1 MAITEHDLELY
12 ARRVRVLFP
21 RELRDVAEELALAIA
36 RWAGAQTKLLRPQTT
51 LQEILSWLGAVPL
64 DSNIV
69 KSADSLDSLDAVET
83 VMALEVE
90 LGWELPDNL
99 LSMPA
104 DTTYLEL
111 VQHEV
116 DRRAKMRLW

>member
-12 ARRVRVLFP
+12 ARRVRVHFP
-21 RELRDVAEELALAIA
+21 PALRQVAEELALAIA
-36 RWAGAQTKLLRPQTT
+36 RRAGPKSKLLRPQTT
-51 LQEILSWLGAVPL
+51 LQEILSWMGAVPL
-64 DSNIV
+64 DSNIA
-69 KSADSLDSLDAVET
+69 KSADSLDSLTAVEV

-90 LGWELPDNL
+90 LGWELPDKL

-116 DRRAKMRLW
+116 DRRAKQRLW

>member
-1 MAITEHDLELY
+1 MAITEHDLEL
-12 ARRVRVLFP
+12 
-21 RELRDVAEELALAIA
+21 
-36 RWAGAQTKLLRPQTT
+36 
-51 LQEILSWLGAVPL
+51 
-64 DSNIV
+64 
-69 KSADSLDSLDAVET
+69 LDSLTAVEV

-90 LGWELPDNL
+90 LGWELPDKL

-116 DRRAKMRLW
+116 DRRAKQRLW